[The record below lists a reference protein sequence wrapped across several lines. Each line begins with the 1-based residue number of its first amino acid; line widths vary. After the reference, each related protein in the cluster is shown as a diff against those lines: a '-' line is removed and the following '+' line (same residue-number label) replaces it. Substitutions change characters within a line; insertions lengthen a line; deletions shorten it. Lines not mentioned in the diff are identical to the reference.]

1 MSSVDTI
8 VAAAT
13 PPGRGGIGIV
23 RISGARVPDIAH
35 AMFGALPPPRVA
47 SARDFR
53 AASGELLDS
62 GLALYFPAPQ
72 SFTGEHVLEL
82 HGHGGPV
89 VMDQLV
95 RRVLELGARQARP
108 GEFTE
113 RAFLNDKLDLVQAE
127 AIADLI
133 DSGSAQAARAALRSL
148 QGEFSAMVQGLIEA
162 VTDLRTYVEAA
173 IDFPEEEIDFL
184 ADAELTRRLETA
196 LAHFDGVARAA
207 RQGQLLRDG
216 IAVVIAG
223 APNAGKSSLLNRL
236 AGYDAAIVTHVPG
249 TTRDVLRERIDI
261 DGLPL
266 HVIDTAGLRESG
278 SIVETEGVRRAR
290 AELARADRVLFV
302 VDAAND
308 PEAIAFERER
318 AKLPPGIA
326 VTLIMNKADLVG
338 REPSLNAH
346 SVPPRIWLSAL
357 TGEGLELLRAHLK
370 ASVGFAA
377 AEAGSVSARAR
388 HLDALARARQH
399 VDLGREQLRRRRAG
413 ELLAEE
419 LRQAQAALG
428 EITGQV
434 TSDDLLG
441 RIFASF
447 CIGK

>member
-1 MSSVDTI
+1 
-8 VAAAT
+8 
-13 PPGRGGIGIV
+13 
-23 RISGARVPDIAH
+23 
-35 AMFGALPPPRVA
+35 
-47 SARDFR
+47 
-53 AASGELLDS
+53 
-62 GLALYFPAPQ
+62 
-72 SFTGEHVLEL
+72 
-82 HGHGGPV
+82 
-89 VMDQLV
+89 
-95 RRVLELGARQARP
+95 
-108 GEFTE
+108 
-113 RAFLNDKLDLVQAE
+113 
-127 AIADLI
+127 
-133 DSGSAQAARAALRSL
+133 
-148 QGEFSAMVQGLIEA
+148 
-162 VTDLRTYVEAA
+162 
-173 IDFPEEEIDFL
+173 
-184 ADAELTRRLETA
+184 
-196 LAHFDGVARAA
+196 
-207 RQGQLLRDG
+207 
-216 IAVVIAG
+216 
-223 APNAGKSSLLNRL
+223 
-236 AGYDAAIVTHVPG
+236 
-249 TTRDVLRERIDI
+249 
-261 DGLPL
+261 
-266 HVIDTAGLRESG
+266 
-278 SIVETEGVRRAR
+278 
-290 AELARADRVLFV
+290 LFV

-326 VTLIMNKADLVG
+326 VTMIMNKADLVG